1 MSNKIMK
8 GVVATFDRDN
18 IDTDQIIPT
27 EYLKSIKKFGFGD
40 FLFDGWRYLDEGRL
54 DMSADDR
61 SKNADFILNQQP
73 YDSSQILL
81 TRDNFGCGSS
91 REHAVWA
98 LRDFGFKAV
107 VASSFGD
114 IFYNNCFKN
123 SVLPIK
129 LAKDEINQLFLLA
142 TPSPISIE
150 IDLIAK
156 ELKVDKEISMQFEV
170 KDSLLQ
176 RIIHNLDDVDITLK
190 DAALIKAYEQSRQK
204 DRPWLFN
211 YSNPGIKK

>member
-1 MSNKIMK
+1 MTNSIIT
-8 GVVATFDRDN
+8 GIVATFNRDN

-54 DMSADDR
+54 DMTADDR
-61 SKNADFILNQQP
+61 SKNHDFILNKEP
-73 YDSSQILL
+73 FTNAKILL

-107 VASSFGD
+107 IASSFGD

-129 LAKDEINQLFLLA
+129 LTKEEVNHLFEISSL
-142 TPSPISIE
+142 SPVSFE
-150 IDLIAK
+150 IDL
-156 ELKVDKEISMQFEV
+156 LKKDLKFDGDYSYSFDV
-170 KDSLLQ
+170 KDSLLD
-176 RIIHNLDDVDITLK
+176 RIINNLDDVDITLEHK
-190 DAALIKAYEQSRQK
+190 NHIEAFEQKRRHQ
-204 DRPWLFN
+204 RPWLFD
-211 YSNPGIKK
+211 YSN

>member
-1 MSNKIMK
+1 MTNSVIK
-8 GVVATFDRDN
+8 GIVATFDRDN

-54 DMSADDR
+54 DMTSEDR
-61 SKNADFILNQQP
+61 SKNHDFILNKEP
-73 YDSSQILL
+73 FTNAEILL
-81 TRDNFGCGSS
+81 ARDNFGCGSS

-107 VASSFGD
+107 IASSFGD

-129 LAKDEINQLFLLA
+129 LSKEEINHLFN
-142 TPSPISIE
+142 ISSSSSVNFK
-150 IDLIAK
+150 IDLQRK
-156 ELKVDKEISMQFEV
+156 DLKFGDDSSYSFDV
-170 KDSLLQ
+170 KDSLLD
-176 RIIHNLDDVDITLK
+176 RIINNLDDVDITLRHK
-190 DAALIKAYEQSRQK
+190 SDIKIFEQIRRNQ
-204 DRPWLFN
+204 RPWLFDYTN
-211 YSNPGIKK
+211 

>member
-1 MSNKIMK
+1 MTNSVIT
-8 GVVATFDRDN
+8 GIVATFDRDN

-54 DMSADDR
+54 DMTAEDR
-61 SKNADFILNQQP
+61 SKNHDFILNKEP
-73 YDSSQILL
+73 FTNAEILL
-81 TRDNFGCGSS
+81 ARDNFGCGSS

-107 VASSFGD
+107 IASSFGD

-129 LAKDEINQLFLLA
+129 LSKEEINHLFEISKS
-142 TPSPISIE
+142 PSVNFQ
-150 IDLIAK
+150 IDLQRK
-156 ELKVDKEISMQFEV
+156 NLQFGHDSSYSFDV
-170 KDSLLQ
+170 KDSLLD
-176 RIIHNLDDVDITLK
+176 RIINNLDDVDITLK
-190 DAALIKAYEQSRQK
+190 HKSDIELFEQNRRNQ
-204 DRPWLFN
+204 RPWLFDYTN
-211 YSNPGIKK
+211 